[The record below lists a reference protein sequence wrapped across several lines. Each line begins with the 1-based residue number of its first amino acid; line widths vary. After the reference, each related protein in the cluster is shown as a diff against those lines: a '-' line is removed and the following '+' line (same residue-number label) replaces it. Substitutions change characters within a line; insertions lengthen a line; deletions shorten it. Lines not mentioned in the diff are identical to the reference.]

1 MKKKSVNLNILEK
14 GSSSQITR
22 MNTEKTFIKISDYI
36 IADTPDFI
44 ALNKPSGL
52 LSIPDREGKDISLKK
67 LLIEKYGNIFTVHRL
82 DKGTSGLIVFA
93 KNEAAHKHLSLQF
106 EARQTEKIYL
116 GLVLGSLAEK
126 KGTIDALISEHPLK
140 KGLMT
145 VYRKGKESITD
156 YEVLE
161 DFKIFSWVQFQILTG
176 RTHQIRVH
184 AKHIGHPILCDDLY
198 GDGKPIL
205 LSSLKHKFKL
215 SKNELE
221 ERPILNRLALHA
233 LSLQFINT
241 NGEKIKLEAPLPKDL
256 RAFLQQLRK
265 RK

>member
-1 MKKKSVNLNILEK
+1 MKLSEWIIYEDENL
-14 GSSSQITR
+14 
-22 MNTEKTFIKISDYI
+22 
-36 IADTPDFI
+36 I

-82 DKGTSGLIVFA
+82 DKDTSGLIVFA
-93 KNEAAHKHLSLQF
+93 RNETTHKLLSQQF
-106 EARQTEKIYL
+106 EERQTEKIYL

-126 KGTIDALISEHPLK
+126 KGSIEAPISEHPAK
-140 KGLMT
+140 RGFMT
-145 VYRKGKESITD
+145 VYKNGKESLTD

-161 DFKIFSWVQFQILTG
+161 DFKIFSWVQFQIHTG

-184 AKHIGHPILCDDLY
+184 AKHIGHPVVCDELY
-198 GDGKPIL
+198 GDGKPVL
-205 LSSLKHKFKL
+205 LSSLKHRFKL

-233 LSLQFINT
+233 LSLQFVNA
-241 NGEKIKLEAPLPKDL
+241 NGEKLKLDAPVPKDL
-256 RAFLQQLRK
+256 RALLQQLRK

>member
-1 MKKKSVNLNILEK
+1 MKLNDWIIHEDENL
-14 GSSSQITR
+14 
-22 MNTEKTFIKISDYI
+22 
-36 IADTPDFI
+36 I

-67 LLIEKYGNIFTVHRL
+67 ILIEKYGGIFTVHRL
-82 DKGTSGLIVFA
+82 DRGTSGLIVFA
-93 KNEAAHKHLSLQF
+93 KNEIAHKHLSLQF
-106 EARQTEKIYL
+106 EERQTEKIYL
-116 GLVLGSLAEK
+116 GLVSGSLAEK
-126 KGTIDALISEHPLK
+126 KGTIDAPIAEHPAK
-140 KGLMT
+140 KWLMT
-145 VYRKGKESITD
+145 VYRKGKESLTD

-161 DFKIFSWVQFQILTG
+161 DFKIFSWVQFQIHTG

-184 AKHIGHPILCDDLY
+184 AKHIGNPIVCDELY
-198 GDGKPIL
+198 GDGKPVL

-233 LSLQFINT
+233 LSLKFKTVNEET
-241 NGEKIKLEAPLPKDL
+241 LHLEAPLPKDL
-256 RAFLQQLRK
+256 KALLQQLRK

>member
-1 MKKKSVNLNILEK
+1 MKFSDWIIYEDENL
-14 GSSSQITR
+14 
-22 MNTEKTFIKISDYI
+22 
-36 IADTPDFI
+36 I

-67 LLIEKYGNIFTVHRL
+67 LLIEKCGNIFTVHRL
-82 DKGTSGLIVFA
+82 DKDTSGLIVFA
-93 KNEAAHKHLSLQF
+93 KNEVTHNHLSQQF

-126 KGTIDALISEHPLK
+126 KGSIDAPLAEHPVK

-145 VYRKGKESITD
+145 VYRKGKESLTD

-161 DFKIFSWVQFQILTG
+161 DFKIFSWVQFQIHTG

-184 AKHIGHPILCDDLY
+184 AKHIGHPVVCDELY

-205 LSSLKHKFKL
+205 LSTLKHKFKL

-221 ERPILNRLALHA
+221 ERPILKRLALHA
-233 LSLQFINT
+233 LSLQFINIK
-241 NGEKIKLEAPLPKDL
+241 GEKMKLEAPLPKDL
-256 RAFLQQLRK
+256 RALLQQLRK